1 MEKVKWERG
10 AIMRTRD
17 REEGAMEL
25 LGAEPKGESRWSP
38 RTPGGLVTVVPSAV
52 LTVGATETSLSR
64 ELK

>member
-25 LGAEPKGESRWSP
+25 GAEPKGESRWSP
-38 RTPGGLVTVVPSAV
+38 RTPGGLVTVVQSAV
-52 LTVGATETSLSR
+52 LTVGATETFLSR